1 MFKIPKIEKESF
13 YIDQA
18 MTSMQAY
25 ATKERKNIEDRF
37 EKNKNPRQKDTPA
50 HELNLNKRKD
60 LELQKIRFLNDT
72 LSRSLKKVITQFPKF
87 RDVEPIYLKLIDT
100 TPTRV
105 ENITDALQR
114 LLWIVNTIDEFTLN
128 NEVKIKRARTSETVG
143 FIMKKYLGRVNSL
156 FKKNKDF
163 FRILDDARKYMNKM
177 PTFLNIYTVAIAG
190 FPNVGKSTLMNKVTG
205 CDVEIQN
212 YPFTTKGLMFGYI
225 KQSDTKI
232 VQLIDTPGLLGRDK
246 NNQIE
251 ERAQIIIS
259 QHADFIVY
267 VIDFTESC
275 GYSIENQVKLL
286 KKTKDYNNPIV
297 IYLSKTDMYDE
308 EDKDRKELY
317 KTTLKKYKVYEDFE
331 ELKTDIVEHQTK
343 NKKFD
348 IRKINIIK

>member
-18 MTSMQAY
+18 MNSMQTY
-25 ATKERKNIEDRF
+25 ATKERQNIEDRF
-37 EKNKNPRQKDTPA
+37 EKNKNPRQKDKSSS
-50 HELNLNKRKD
+50 ELNLNKRKD

-72 LSRSLKKVITQFPKF
+72 LQRSLKKVISQFPKF
-87 RDVEPIYLKLIDT
+87 KQIDPIYLKLIDT

-105 ENITDALQR
+105 EHITDALQR
-114 LLWIVNTIDEFTLN
+114 LLWIINTIDEFTLN

-156 FKKNKDF
+156 FRKNKDF
-163 FRILDDARKYMNKM
+163 FRTLDDARKFMNKM

-205 CDVEIQN
+205 SDVEIQN

-225 KQSDTKI
+225 KQSDSKI

-259 QHADFIVY
+259 QHSDFIIY

-275 GYSIENQVKLL
+275 GYSIENQIKLL
-286 KKTKDYNNPIV
+286 KKTKAYNNPTIL
-297 IYLSKTDMYDE
+297 YLSKTDMYDQ
-308 EDKDRKELY
+308 EDIERKEEY
-317 KTTLKKYKVYEDFE
+317 KTTLKKYKVFEDSE
-331 ELKTDIVEHQTK
+331 ELKAYIIENQTK

-348 IRKINIIK
+348 IRKINVIK